1 MKTRLAIPLCGAAF
15 VLTAL
20 SANAAVLFTEP
31 FTAISANSNTE
42 YPTTAASGTNYWT
55 QNASYKYFNRRGDVS
70 PTNLVFSQDSPSWSL
85 NDDAAFLSR
94 SLYDSGELS
103 AGETFSGANLVLDA
117 SWQVSQSTD
126 LDEIGFMVRVLDA
139 SNNGYMG
146 DLRYDGTM
154 YLYRITSGVKTQI
167 GTTSGTSGTGTG
179 ARTVTLSVTG
189 GNVSL
194 TDSLGGTYGVADS
207 NYSEFTAVGIGI
219 RKIEQ
224 TGFLEDFE
232 VSGSVIPEPGS
243 FALLAAAGAGLMLL
257 RRRARRD

>member
-31 FTAISANSNTE
+31 FTAINPGLPNVE

-55 QNASYKYFNRRGDVS
+55 ENASYQYYNRRGDVT
-70 PTNLVFSQDSPSWSL
+70 PTNLVFSRDTDWFL

-103 AGETFSGANLVLDA
+103 AGETFSGASLVLDA

-126 LDEIGFMVRVLDA
+126 LDKIGFMVRVLDA

-167 GTTSGTSGTGTG
+167 GTTSGTSGSGTG

-219 RKIEQ
+219 RKNTQ

-257 RRRARRD
+257 RRRVRRD